1 MLCPFLDGLEDKMNF
16 IPRGD
21 MNNIERCQRKLLAL
35 FNRSENKEDIQI
47 DIELISESL
56 NKILGK

>member
-1 MLCPFLDGLEDKMNF
+1 MNL
-16 IPRGD
+16 IPRDD
-21 MNNIERCQRKLLAL
+21 MNNIERCQRKLFAL
-35 FNRSENKEDIQI
+35 FNRCENKDDIQI